1 MAIGS
6 GALAVIDRDRP
17 DDEVLDRLDG
27 LRSDLLAVAL
37 SIVFDLDDAEDLVQ
51 MTIEI
56 ALRRSREL
64 RETKS
69 LLPWLLRIETRE
81 AFRLKRRLRR
91 VVRLGWQQ
99 APEGTD
105 AEDTPGSLEVRDA
118 LRRLPPRIRAAVV
131 LHHMTGLSVAES
143 AEALGVSDN
152 TVKTQLKR
160 GLALLREDLGH
171 GR

>member
-6 GALAVIDRDRP
+6 GALVVIGRERS
-17 DDEVLDRLDG
+17 DDEVLERLDEV
-27 LRSDLLAVAL
+27 RPDLLAVAL
-37 SIVFDLDDAEDLVQ
+37 SIVFDLDEAEDLVQ

-56 ALRRSREL
+56 ALRRSGEL
-64 RETKS
+64 RVTQS

-81 AFRLKRRLRR
+81 AFRIKRRLRR

-99 APEGTD
+99 PPESAS
-105 AEDTPGSLEVRDA
+105 AEDAPGSLEVRDA

-131 LHHMTGLSVAES
+131 LHHMTGLSVADC
-143 AEALGVSDN
+143 AEALGVSEN

>member
-1 MAIGS
+1 MAMGR
-6 GALAVIDRDRP
+6 GALAVIDRERTH
-17 DDEVLDRLDG
+17 DEVIERLDG

-37 SIVFDLDDAEDLVQ
+37 SIVFDVDEAEDLVQ

-56 ALRRSREL
+56 ALRRSRDL
-64 RETKS
+64 RATES

-91 VVRLGWQQ
+91 VARLGWQQ
-99 APEGTD
+99 VPDGAVADG
-105 AEDTPGSLEVRDA
+105 APGSLEVRDA

-131 LHHMTGLSVAES
+131 LHHMTGLSVVES
-143 AEALGVSDN
+143 AEALGVSEN

>member
-6 GALAVIDRDRP
+6 RTLAVIDRERA
-17 DDEVLDRLDG
+17 DDEVLERLDG
-27 LRSDLLAVAL
+27 LRPDLLAVAL
-37 SIVFDLDDAEDLVQ
+37 SIVFDLDEAEDLVQ

-56 ALRRSREL
+56 ALRRSRDL
-64 RETKS
+64 RETQS

-99 APEGTD
+99 APEQAD
-105 AEDTPGSLEVRDA
+105 AEDTLGSLEVRDA
-118 LRRLPPRIRAAVV
+118 LRRLPPRIRAVAV
-131 LHHMTGLSVAES
+131 LHHMTGLSVAET
-143 AEALGVSDN
+143 AEALGVSEN

>member
-1 MAIGS
+1 MSIGS
-6 GALAVIDRDRP
+6 GALAVIDRERP
-17 DDEVLDRLDG
+17 GDEVLERLDEM
-27 LRSDLLAVAL
+27 RSDLLAVAL
-37 SIVFDLDDAEDLVQ
+37 SIVFDLDEAEDLVQ
-51 MTIEI
+51 VTIEI
-56 ALRRSREL
+56 ALRRSGDL
-64 RETKS
+64 RASQS

-91 VVRLGWQQ
+91 VVRLGWQP
-99 APEGTD
+99 APEQVD
-105 AEDTPGSLEVRDA
+105 PDRTPGSFEVRDA
-118 LRRLPPRIRAAVV
+118 LRRLPPRIRSAVV

-143 AEALGVSDN
+143 AEALGVSEN

>member
-1 MAIGS
+1 MSIGS
-6 GALAVIDRDRP
+6 RALAVIDRERP
-17 DDEVLDRLDG
+17 DDEVLERLDG
-27 LRSDLLAVAL
+27 IRSDLLAVAL
-37 SIVFDLDDAEDLVQ
+37 SIVIDLDEAEDLVQ
-51 MTIEI
+51 VTIEI
-56 ALRRSREL
+56 ALRRSGDL
-64 RETKS
+64 RATQS

-99 APEGTD
+99 PPERAS

-131 LHHMTGLSVAES
+131 LHHMTGLSVADC
-143 AEALGVSDN
+143 AEVLEVSEN